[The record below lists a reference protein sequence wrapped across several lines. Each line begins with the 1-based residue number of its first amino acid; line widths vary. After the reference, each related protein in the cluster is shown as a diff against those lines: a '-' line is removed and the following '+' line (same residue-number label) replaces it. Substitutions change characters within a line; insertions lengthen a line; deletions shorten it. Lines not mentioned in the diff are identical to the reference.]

1 MSDIPFI
8 DDKAH
13 GVPSMPLFSPDTKM
27 DKLLGSL
34 GNAQKKNVIKVKE
47 GEDVFRMHVMTSAVS
62 FVYEKLRTFIDY
74 NEEHLLRKNAIY
86 RILKRRFIE
95 PTKIQKIA
103 ENLIKELIGAGYL
116 PNEKL
121 PESMKVTVSE
131 VLSKYHLLFNEI
143 QERKGIQ
150 IALKYYKWMLNLAA
164 IELEEVL
171 SPAHHEKVYIRFLFE
186 EAKKRIIIEDNELT
200 DDQKELYFYIAV
212 HRSFVKSDR
221 GMLNYLLL
229 KLFYP
234 NWFGDFMPLI
244 PEIAQHIDEISKEL
258 DEPIDHKLVR
268 RLMKKLRRY
277 SMMVRVL
284 RATVEAKETETAR
297 LNELPYLEQR
307 IKDLTLKYY
316 KEVRTKLRTA
326 VTQAIIYVF
335 LTKMLLALL
344 IEVPFDY
351 LVFGQL
357 HYFSI
362 IVNVTFPSLML
373 IFIAITT
380 ASPTEK
386 NTQAMVKGIVEMLSG
401 TPVKP
406 EYLKP
411 LKKRSL
417 FTRTIFNILYVI
429 FFTLPFL
436 AIIYILRILDF
447 SSLSIILFL
456 AFLSIVSFFGTRI
469 RSYSQDLIVIPKK
482 ETLGSEFVEFFSTP
496 ILRFGKWLSLNF
508 SKVNIFAMF
517 LDFIIETPL
526 KLFLQVLEEWFGYFK
541 ERKDDVY

>member
-8 DDKAH
+8 EDKAH
-13 GVPSMPLFSPDTKM
+13 GVPSVPLFSPDTKM

-34 GNAQKKNVIKVKE
+34 GNAQKKNVIKVSE

-171 SPAHHEKVYIRFLFE
+171 SPAHDEKVYIRFLFE
-186 EAKKRIIIEDNELT
+186 EAKKRIIIEDNDLT

-221 GMLNYLLL
+221 GMLNFLLL

-234 NWFGDFMPLI
+234 KWFGDYMPLI
-244 PEIAQHIDEISKEL
+244 PELAQHIDEISKEL

-284 RATVEAKETETAR
+284 RATVEAKETDTAR

-351 LVFGQL
+351 LVYGQL

-401 TPVKP
+401 TPVKH

-411 LKKRSL
+411 LKKRSF
-417 FTRTIFNILYVI
+417 FTRTVFNILYVV

>member
-8 DDKAH
+8 DDSAH
-13 GVPSMPLFSPDTKM
+13 GVPSIPLFSPDTKM

-34 GNAQKKNVIKVKE
+34 SNAQKKNVIKVKE

-74 NEEHLLRKNAIY
+74 NEEHLLRTNAIY

-143 QERKGIQ
+143 QERKGVQ
-150 IALKYYKWMLNLAA
+150 VALKYYKWMLNLAA
-164 IELEEVL
+164 IELEEIL
-171 SPAHHEKVYIRFLFE
+171 APSYHEKVYIRFLFE
-186 EAKKRIIIEDNELT
+186 EAKKRIIIEDNEIT

-221 GMLNYLLL
+221 GMLNFLLL

-234 NWFGDFMPLI
+234 NWFGDYNSLI
-244 PEIAQHIDEISKEL
+244 PEFAQHIDEISKQL

-284 RATVEAKETETAR
+284 RSAIEAKDTDVTK

-307 IKDLTLKYY
+307 IKDMTLRYY

-335 LTKMLLALL
+335 LTKMVLALL

-351 LVFGQL
+351 LIFGQL

-362 IVNVTFPSLML
+362 IVNITFPSLL
-373 IFIAITT
+373 LVFIAITT
-380 ASPTEK
+380 SSPTEK
-386 NTQAMVKGIVEMLSG
+386 NTQVMVKGIIDMLSG
-401 TPVKP
+401 APVKP

-411 LKKRSL
+411 LKKRTL
-417 FTRTIFNILYVI
+417 FTRTVFNILYVI

-436 AIIYILRILDF
+436 AIIYVLRLLDF

-469 RSYSQDLIVIPKK
+469 RSYSQDLVVIPQK
-482 ETLGSEFVEFFSTP
+482 ETLSSEFVEFFSTP

-508 SKVNIFAMF
+508 SKINIFAMF

-541 ERKDDVY
+541 ERKDDVF